1 MKSTLTTRDNYR
13 QKIFSII
20 TKVAPIVGLMAGATF
35 TIAKALG
42 NYEETSW
49 TGVIVFDV
57 ICCIYGVMCI
67 IGSRA
72 QYKEDGSFN
81 NKAYALL
88 KLTVTVVVAFQWNLV
103 TYIFP
108 TQDFW
113 GYAPLFLIIVAFFY
127 DVDLIVVEA
136 IILMV
141 SILVSWVIK
150 GEILLPETGITF
162 NANLIL
168 RAVCI
173 LISFFLI
180 YIHAKISEKA
190 LEELAEQSDMLRR
203 FTSEEK
209 RIGKLVD
216 VVSANDEKKVLD
228 GMKILLVDDNEL
240 TRELDSDILREEGA
254 AVTVAGS
261 GEEAV
266 SIFKRDNNFDAIL
279 IDLIMPGMSGIEAT
293 GEIRR
298 LERNETGKIPIVGIT
313 GDRLD
318 AQVESI
324 IRAGA
329 TDCISKPLVVSEF
342 ARILISAMKE
352 NTMTVSMKLDEA
364 RHLANTDALTKVK
377 NVTSY
382 ADKIAELTSKISQ
395 NKRAH
400 FAIVM
405 CDVDSLKQINDTYG
419 HAAGDE
425 YIKNCTKIICDTF
438 VHSPVYRIGGDEFV
452 SVLEETDYENREYLM
467 NELIEKEGEARHKD
481 DVYSGRAAF
490 SFGIAVY
497 NRKKHT
503 MVSDVIKDADREM
516 YKIKN
521 LRHTVR

>member
-1 MKSTLTTRDNYR
+1 MKNTYTTRDNYR
-13 QKIFSII
+13 QRIFSII

-42 NYEETSW
+42 NYKGTPWTS
-49 TGVIVFDV
+49 VIIFDV
-57 ICCIYGVMCI
+57 ICCLYGVMCI
-67 IGSRA
+67 IGSRN
-72 QYKEDGSFN
+72 QYTADGEFN
-81 NKAYALL
+81 RKAYSLL
-88 KLTVTVVVAFQWNLV
+88 KLIVTVIVAFQWNLV

-127 DVDLIVVEA
+127 DTDLIVVEA

-168 RAVCI
+168 RTVCI

-180 YIHAKISEKA
+180 YMHARISEKA
-190 LEELAEQSDMLRR
+190 LDELTEQSDMLRK
-203 FTSEEK
+203 FTNEEK

-228 GMKILLVDDNEL
+228 GMKILLVDDNDL
-240 TRELDSDILREEGA
+240 TRELDSDILQEEGA
-254 AVTVAGS
+254 TVITADS
-261 GEEAV
+261 GEMAIEL
-266 SIFKRDNNFDAIL
+266 FKRDNSFDAIL
-279 IDLIMPGMSGIEAT
+279 LDLIMPGMSGIEAT
-293 GEIRR
+293 SEIRR
-298 LERNETGKIPIVGIT
+298 LERNESGRIPIVGIT

-329 TDCISKPLVVSEF
+329 TDCLSKPLVVAEF

-352 NTMTVSMKLDEA
+352 NTVAVSMQLDEA

-382 ADKIAELTSKISQ
+382 ADKITELTSKMVQ
-395 NKRAH
+395 NKRTR
-400 FAIVM
+400 FAVVM

-419 HAAGDE
+419 HDAGDV

-452 SVLEETDYENREYLM
+452 SVLEETDYENREHLM
-467 NELIEKEGEARHKD
+467 NELITKESEARHKD
-481 DVYSGRAAF
+481 DVYSGKAAF

-497 NRKKHT
+497 NRKKHNAI
-503 MVSDVIKDADREM
+503 SDVIKEADREM

-521 LRHTVR
+521 IRHTVR